1 MEPISENTD
10 KKRKS
15 TSSLDNAKKKQK
27 KELLPE
33 REWVNII
40 MSNQA
45 NAAMIM
51 NYVLHEGSVVDAPC
65 EDDCMIEG
73 CSPIPVIINERYSQN
88 AKVSTHEK
96 KRWTQ
101 SLPFE
106 TWVRVELGGNVF
118 LMFRSFGS
126 HSGDGGGSGGV
137 KSSGSESADVLS
149 TGILAKQ
156 IMSLSLSKSDA
167 SKQHYLCIKSAS
179 GWKAFNKLFDH
190 AKIYRHTA
198 VVDGIR
204 QSVEKLTD
212 ERGILKLSNYL
223 PFLSASSVFL
233 PDSMVNAMVE
243 FVKSSEKNTSWKAY
257 GTNQSCIMS
266 VQGPQG
272 TGRFSMVRALATSLK
287 RRIHTVV
294 LDGDVSDDELMC
306 SAEMNEPEN
315 TILVIKKAQ
324 FLIRSINS
332 ESLIDIH
339 SIFRGYL
346 ASQSVCA
353 VFIFDS
359 DQSDGF
365 DTTLK
370 TFFDAQWITKAMAQN
385 EVDAMC
391 DWADAEAKM
400 VSRKIKTKFQS
411 TKLPNGLKSS
421 VLSKWLKSMHSHT
434 EVNDDDWKRL
444 KDLNQAS
451 QSTNRHSMFQ

>member
-1 MEPISENTD
+1 METISDNTD

-15 TSSLDNAKKKQK
+15 ASSLDHAKKKQK
-27 KELLPE
+27 KELPPE
-33 REWVNII
+33 RDWVNIV
-40 MSNQA
+40 MTNQA
-45 NAAMIM
+45 DAAVVM

-65 EDDCMIEG
+65 EDDCMVEG
-73 CSPIPVIINERYSQN
+73 SSLVPVMINERYSQN
-88 AKVSTHEK
+88 AKVSSHEK

-118 LMFRSFGS
+118 LMFRSFGY
-126 HSGDGGGSGGV
+126 HSGGDV
-137 KSSGSESADVLS
+137 KSLGSDSADVLS

-167 SKQHYLCIKSAS
+167 SKQHYLCIKSAN

-204 QSVEKLTD
+204 QSVEKFTD
-212 ERGILKLSNYL
+212 DRGVLKVSNYL
-223 PFLSASSVFL
+223 PFLNVNNVFL
-233 PDSMVNAMVE
+233 PENMVNSIVE
-243 FVKSSEKNTSWKAY
+243 FVKSSEKNTAWKAY

-266 VQGPQG
+266 IQGPQG
-272 TGRFSMVRALATSLK
+272 TGRFSMVRALATTLK

-294 LDGDVSDDELMC
+294 LDGDVSDDELMM
-306 SAEMNEPEN
+306 SVEMNEPEN

-365 DTTLK
+365 DALK
-370 TFFDAQWITKAMAQN
+370 TFFDAQWITKPMAQN

-391 DWADAEAKM
+391 DWADSEAKM
-400 VSRKIKTKFQS
+400 VSRKIKAKFQS
-411 TKLPNGLKSS
+411 AKLPNGLKSS

-434 EVNDDDWKRL
+434 EINDDDWKRL